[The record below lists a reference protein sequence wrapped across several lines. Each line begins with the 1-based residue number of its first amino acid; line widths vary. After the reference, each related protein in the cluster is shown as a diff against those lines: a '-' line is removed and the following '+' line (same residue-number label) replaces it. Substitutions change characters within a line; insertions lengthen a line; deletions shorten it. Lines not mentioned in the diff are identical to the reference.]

1 MSELPLAKIIA
12 RAILRKPKV
21 QDDTINTAHM
31 YKSKVHKESINL
43 WDFECW
49 LTKQVAEEFGN
60 KQLDELFAK
69 VVMEAAESVT

>member
-12 RAILRKPKV
+12 RVILRQPKV
-21 QDDTINTAHM
+21 QDNTINTAHVF
-31 YKSKVHKESINL
+31 KSKVHKESINL

-60 KQLDELFAK
+60 KKPNELFAQ
-69 VVMEAAESVT
+69 VVIEAAESVT